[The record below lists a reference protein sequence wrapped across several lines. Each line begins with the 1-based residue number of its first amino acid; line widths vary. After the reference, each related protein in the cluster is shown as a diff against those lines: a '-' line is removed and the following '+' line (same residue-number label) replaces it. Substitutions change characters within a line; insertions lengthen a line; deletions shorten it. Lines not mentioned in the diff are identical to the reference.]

1 MILRVIIFH
10 RQYVVCLSCG
20 KSEIC
25 SILFKHK
32 SSLCDDASLPS
43 NIKALKQ
50 SRYQTY
56 CSELEI
62 SWKLISY
69 IYKNTTL
76 HVLVIFGC
84 FVIIK
89 DILILGHFFVA
100 AVHVHHRDIRL
111 SVYFHLRKINTR
123 KAITASFVGKMI
135 FIHVKH
141 TFCYKA

>member
-1 MILRVIIFH
+1 MPYREKQMILRIIIFH

-32 SSLCDDASLPS
+32 SSLCNDASLPR
-43 NIKALKQ
+43 NKKALKH
-50 SRYQTY
+50 SRHQTN

-62 SWKLISY
+62 SWKLICN
-69 IYKNTTL
+69 IYCFGHLWMFRDHKGYLKCWAIFLFQLSMCTT
-76 HVLVIFGC
+76 
-84 FVIIK
+84 
-89 DILILGHFFVA
+89 A
-100 AVHVHHRDIRL
+100 IRL

-135 FIHVKH
+135 FHHVKH
-141 TFCYKA
+141 KFC